1 MSWLRRHIHFNLFLA
16 AFVIAS
22 VAVRLLHGQSTWWGA
37 LLIGCD
43 IAAVLFLAN
52 MLPLFISFSVAE
64 LRARSKMTGAGHH
77 GLLMIGSVVIA
88 IVMVAL
94 LSELQDNRTIT
105 IALSAATLVIAWIF
119 ANTLFLLHYA
129 QIYYTQVGGKD
140 VRGINFPG
148 NDGEPN
154 AWDFAYFTFTLAIIF
169 SVSDIVI
176 TSRRIRRIAMFH
188 GMLAFVFNIFVIGIS
203 VGLIGNAF
211 QDRLPDAHAAT
222 IKFSER

>member
-1 MSWLRRHIHFNLFLA
+1 MSWLRRHLNFNFFLVV
-16 AFVIAS
+16 FVIAAAS
-22 VAVRLLHGQSTWWGA
+22 TRLINGQTTTGRA
-37 LLIGCD
+37 LLIGFD
-43 IAAVLFLAN
+43 IAAFLFLLR
-52 MLPLFISFSVAE
+52 MLPLFVAFSVAD
-64 LRARSKMTGAGHH
+64 LRARAKLSGGDHH
-77 GLLMIGSVVIA
+77 GLLMIGGVVIA

-94 LSELQDNRTIT
+94 LSELEDSQSIT
-105 IALSAATLVIAWIF
+105 ILLSAGTLVLAWIF

-129 QIYYTQVGGKD
+129 QIYYSQYDHKD
-140 VRGINFPG
+140 HRGLVFPG
-148 NDGEPN
+148 NDPEPD

-169 SVSDIVI
+169 SVSDVII